1 MKRERVIA
9 VAAMMAVLVSISCS
23 AVEENYQENQITISE
38 AGPFEQEKHVIIRS
52 GREVSFK
59 IKVFQTEFFGQS
71 TISANAVIDNTTAE
85 KVKAVYSISFHDGEG
100 KLIGCHQGAWDLD
113 PDSDVN
119 YGSGI
124 IYADPG
130 DIASV
135 TSYKLRTMVIELDEE
150 TGQ

>member
-1 MKRERVIA
+1 MKRERVMA
-9 VAAMMAVLVSISCS
+9 VAALVAVLVSVSCS
-23 AVEENYQENQITISE
+23 AVEENYQENRITITE
-38 AGPFEQEKHVIIRS
+38 AGPFEQEKHVVIRS
-52 GREVSFK
+52 GREVNFK

-71 TISANAVIDNTTAE
+71 TISANAVIDNNTAG
-85 KVKAVYSISFHDGEG
+85 KVKAVYSISFHDREG

-124 IYADPG
+124 IYADPD

-135 TSYKLRTMVIELDEE
+135 TSYKLRTLVIELNEE